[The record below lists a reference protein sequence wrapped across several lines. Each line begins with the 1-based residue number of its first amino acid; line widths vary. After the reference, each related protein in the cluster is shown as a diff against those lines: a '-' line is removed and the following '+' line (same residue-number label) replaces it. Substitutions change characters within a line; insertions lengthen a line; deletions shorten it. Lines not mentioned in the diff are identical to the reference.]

1 MDYLPIVGKV
11 LQKKFIMSYADS
23 INDQQKAIIQS
34 WADEGD
40 DLSRIQKKLNDELE
54 IQVTYMEVRFLIGD
68 LGIVMPSKEKP
79 SEEVVEEESEEPVS
93 EEPAPTGEQVN
104 ELEANESPE
113 SPNAQEP
120 AAAQISVKV
129 TMSEVLPPDALAA
142 GTVVFSD
149 GMNANWSLN
158 QMGQLSLDAS
168 DPAYRPS
175 EADVAAFQKEL
186 QRLAKEKGM

>member
-1 MDYLPIVGKV
+1 MDSLPIVGKV

-40 DLSRIQKKLNDELE
+40 DLSGIQKKLHDELE

-79 SEEVVEEESEEPVS
+79 SEEVVAEESEEPVS
-93 EEPAPTGEQVN
+93 EEPATAGEQVD
-104 ELEANESPE
+104 EQLDATQSAD
-113 SPNAQEP
+113 AQDDP
-120 AAAQISVKV
+120 AATQTSVKV
-129 TMSEVLPPDALAA
+129 TMSEVLPPEALAG

>member
-1 MDYLPIVGKV
+1 
-11 LQKKFIMSYADS
+11 MSYADS
-23 INDQQKAIIQS
+23 ITDQQKSIIQS

-40 DLSRIQKKLNDELE
+40 DLSRIQKKLQDELE

-79 SEEVVEEESEEPVS
+79 SEEVEEEEKSEPVS
-93 EEPAPTGEQVN
+93 EEQ
-104 ELEANESPE
+104 ESVKQE
-113 SPNAQEP
+113 SSEVDNKESDSDSSPDSDAQEP
-120 AAAQISVKV
+120 AVAQTSVKV
-129 TMSEVLPPDALAA
+129 TMSEVLPPDALAG

-149 GMNANWSLN
+149 GMNANWLLN

-175 EADVAAFQKEL
+175 EADVTAFQQEL
-186 QRLAKEKGM
+186 QRVAKEKGM